1 MNSWSWVSAVEKF
14 ILKDRKTAAGD
25 GCVPASEVG
34 SPKWESL
41 QHCPPPAPSLLSR
54 CPRHRLRPGAQ
65 GLSSPRLSL
74 RPSPG
79 TLSEV
84 IARFSTFFLFLAR
97 DDGISEQSAMFS
109 GQRTVSIHICS
120 LIISLLIAPFSQRDT
135 PALPLE
141 AWHLCVCV
149 CVCVCVCGS
158 YLSSSCYK
166 CSVCS
171 GKCV

>member
-1 MNSWSWVSAVEKF
+1 M
-14 ILKDRKTAAGD
+14 
-25 GCVPASEVG
+25 PAYEVV

-41 QHCPPPAPSLLSR
+41 QACPPAPSLLSR
-54 CPRHRLRPGAQ
+54 CPRHRLRPGAR

-79 TLSEV
+79 KLSEV

-97 DDGISEQSAMFS
+97 DDGIAEQSAMFS
-109 GQRTVSIHICS
+109 GQRTVSIYICR
-120 LIISLLIAPFSQRDT
+120 LIIGLLIAQSSQRDT

-141 AWHLCVCV
+141 AWHMCVCAGGGAAIFFLPAINV
-149 CVCVCVCGS
+149 
-158 YLSSSCYK
+158 
-166 CSVCS
+166 VCS